1 MASVIFQAC
10 LSFCLTIMTE
20 KKTEVVSR
28 TTAETMQ
35 SEAAGQ
41 LYNAQKDLFV
51 YFGRTVSEDPGA
63 SAEISRRA
71 RGCWVHI
78 KTYGKQ
84 RNGHPVIELDFE
96 GRIVRAK
103 LRDS

>member
-10 LSFCLTIMTE
+10 LSLCLTIMTE

-35 SEAAGQ
+35 AKAAGQ

-51 YFGRTVSEDPGA
+51 YFGKTVSEDPGA
-63 SAEISRRA
+63 SAEISRWA
-71 RGCWVHI
+71 RGCWVCI

-84 RNGHPVIELDFE
+84 RNGHFMIELDFE
-96 GRIVRAK
+96 GRTVGAK
-103 LRDS
+103 LRDG

>member
-28 TTAETMQ
+28 ITAETMQ
-35 SEAAGQ
+35 VKAAGQ

-51 YFGRTVSEDPGA
+51 YFGKTVSEDPGA
-63 SAEISRRA
+63 SAEVSRRA
-71 RGCWVHI
+71 RGCWVCI

-84 RNGHPVIELDFE
+84 RNGHLMIELDF
-96 GRIVRAK
+96 
-103 LRDS
+103 